1 MLTGKQKRFLR
12 SKAHN
17 VDPTFQIGKSGIS
30 DNMVTQIKDTLEN
43 RELIK
48 IHVLQNNFEDKNDL
62 AQSLS
67 DATKSEIVQVI
78 GSMIV
83 LYKESTDNKQ
93 IQLP

>member
-17 VDPTFQIGKSGIS
+17 VDPTFQIGKAGIN
-30 DNMVTQIKDTLEN
+30 DNMVEQLVDILEN

-62 AQSLS
+62 AQEVSQK
-67 DATKSEIVQVI
+67 TNSEIVQVI

-83 LYKESTDNKQ
+83 LYKESQDNKT
-93 IQLP
+93 IKLP

>member
-30 DNMVTQIKDTLEN
+30 GNIVTQIKDTLEN

-83 LYKESTDNKQ
+83 LYKESTDNNQ